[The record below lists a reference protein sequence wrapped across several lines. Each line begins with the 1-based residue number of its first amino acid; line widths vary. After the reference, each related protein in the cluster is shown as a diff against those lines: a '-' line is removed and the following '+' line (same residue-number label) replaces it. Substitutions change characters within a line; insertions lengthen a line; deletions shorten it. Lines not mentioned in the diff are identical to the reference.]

1 MGGPQLLLAQPRLLV
16 MELGEKQLSPAWIEP
31 PTAIWLRDFN
41 AFDTTEHLKEE
52 INDIV
57 GVRDLVARGYFIPGR
72 TSQRGGGQAPMFQCR
87 TLSDTV
93 RGQALMG

>member
-1 MGGPQLLLAQPRLLV
+1 MTMVMG
-16 MELGEKQLSPAWIEP
+16 I
-31 PTAIWLRDFN
+31 PTSEALNMAMNAMSCWLC
-41 AFDTTEHLKEE
+41 HK
-52 INDIV
+52 I

-72 TSQRGGGQAPMFQCR
+72 TSQRGGGQAPMFPCR